1 MGTNGPPSD
10 ATVTPASGAG
20 LLITLRGPALA
31 LARALSG
38 RGELR
43 GKDLILRARVGKD
56 GSVALAYDVQTSPA
70 HPLGQLL

>member
-10 ATVTPASGAG
+10 ATVTPATTAG
-20 LLITLRGPALA
+20 LLLTLRGPTLA
-31 LARALSG
+31 LARALIG

-43 GKDLILRARVGKD
+43 GMDLILRARVDRD
-56 GSVALAYDVQTSPA
+56 GSVALVYDVQRSPG